1 MANFSNE
8 LKKAMHEKGHC
19 VATLSI
25 EACMN
30 VKTVASVINFD
41 GSSLYRD
48 VVEVCHVLGLN
59 ISIAKLGDK

>member
-8 LKKAMHEKGHC
+8 LKKAMNEKGIAVYHLAIS
-19 VATLSI
+19 VGITE
-25 EACMN
+25 EAA
-30 VKTVASVINFD
+30 KSVLRLDSNA
-41 GSSLYRD
+41 LYRD